1 MLSHFVRPTPR
12 IFTVNYFLDWDHPCI
27 TSAHFWT
34 LADPSTHQPYISV
47 NTTEH
52 MKKLPFFSPYLPSP
66 FADVIERWSPYCL
79 HENYISCFSIN
90 LTSQMWNKCRA
101 LIYLFVYYY
110 NLFEAWSS
118 LQHVICNFVC
128 LNLNSEK
135 VHKFFDKLA
144 KY

>member
-27 TSAHFWT
+27 TSANFWT